1 MVIDKTT
8 GKGCAWSIV
17 SKTITKRL
25 VADGIVNKTIFKRV
39 RPSGCSLIQVA
50 NYGKDMYVK
59 SKIEKEVSEEPLWVP
74 TFIDKRL
81 WEQAVSKFK
90 IYWTLDRN
98 LEKYL
103 LPEMEDYLQNI
114 SNSELVSITR
124 EFLIE
129 NDVINTAIRQHKGN
143 TYYFNENEIYSFDK
157 DSQLFPYGKRV
168 KFDVFQIRCETC
180 FNMTVWRKAA
190 SRFEVGMTLEEC
202 IEIFLE
208 TELTHQV
215 PQEPTPIDR
224 LAQYITP
231 PVYERVPGNNNETTF
246 DRIRIMVGLPR
257 YQFNSWETLRNE
269 VKKYQREI
277 YQRVVRKLEEDRQFK
292 RYGVPINFLKLSN
305 VTLLRDFSLE
315 FIFELKEK
323 K

>member
-8 GKGCAWSIV
+8 GKGCAWSIA
-17 SKTITKRL
+17 SKTITKKL
-25 VADGIVNKTIFKRV
+25 VADGIVDKTIFRKA
-39 RPSGCSLIQVA
+39 RPNGCELIQVVD
-50 NYGKDMYVK
+50 YGGDIYVK
-59 SKIEKEVSEEPLWVP
+59 SQWKKGRSEEPLWVP
-74 TFIDKRL
+74 TFIDKKL
-81 WEQAVSKFK
+81 WEQMVGKFQ
-90 IYWTLDRN
+90 IYRPLDRSV
-98 LEKYL
+98 EKYL

-114 SNSELVSITR
+114 SSSELVSITR
-124 EFLIE
+124 EFLIA
-129 NDVINTAIRQHKGN
+129 NDVINTPIRQHKGK
-143 TYYFNENEIYSFDK
+143 TYYFNEDEIYSLDK
-157 DSQLFPYGKRV
+157 NSQLFPYEKRV
-168 KFDVFQIRCETC
+168 KFDIFQIRCETC

-257 YQFNSWETLRNE
+257 YQFNSWEALQNE
-269 VKKYQREI
+269 VKKYKHEI